1 MFAKENKG
9 NISIS
14 VDEQQLEN
22 LIDKTSDETQKKS
35 TERTPIFEILSCTV
49 GSSFQFGYHCGCI
62 NLPADLIRNW
72 FIESH
77 EKLYGVPIAAEETEL
92 IWAIAVGI
100 FAVGGMF
107 GAIFVGRL
115 ADRFGRKP
123 ALLYNNLLAFIG
135 ISLLTAAKYVNIYWL
150 FVIGRFIIGL
160 NAGINSGLVPM
171 YLTEISPTKLRGS
184 VGSIAQL
191 VVTISIL
198 ISQIVGLPF
207 LFGNSDWW
215 PFIFGF
221 AMIPMAFQI
230 CTLPFCPE
238 SPKFSLAFKGNA
250 LAAERDLKKLRG
262 RDNVNDELEQ
272 ILAESSSA
280 EKGTSNNFQ
289 FVDLFKKPLN
299 WPLTLAIFMHL
310 SQQFSGINAAIFYS
324 TTIFKKSGLAGQ
336 MPNYATLMMGTVN
349 VLMTIVSTWLA
360 ISTFMIAIS
369 MIASKTIH
377 WFSFVTIIFVIFM
390 VVSVATGPGSI
401 PWFYVN
407 EIFPMNARAS
417 ANSVAV
423 FTNWASNSLV
433 ATLFP
438 LLENIFREYTFFIF
452 TIFLCLFIIF
462 GLKYMP
468 ETKNKTLAEVEEAIG
483 QKKQNEN

>member
-9 NISIS
+9 NVLIS

-22 LIDKTSDETQKKS
+22 LLDKTSDEKQEKS

-72 FIESH
+72 FMESH

-92 IWAIAVGI
+92 IC
-100 FAVGGMF
+100 
-107 GAIFVGRL
+107 
-115 ADRFGRKP
+115 
-123 ALLYNNLLAFIG
+123 
-135 ISLLTAAKYVNIYWL
+135 LLTAAKYVNIYWL
-150 FVIGRFIIGL
+150 FVTGRFIIGL
-160 NAGINSGLVPM
+160 NAGLNSGFVPM

-198 ISQIVGLPF
+198 ISQIVGLSF
-207 LFGNSDWW
+207 LFGNSELW

-238 SPKFSLAFKGNA
+238 SPKFSLVFKDNA
-250 LAAERDLKKLRG
+250 SKAERDLKKLRR
-262 RDNVNDELEQ
+262 RDNVKDELEQ

-289 FVDLFKKPLN
+289 FFDLFKKPLN

-324 TTIFKKSGLAGQ
+324 TTIFKKSGLVG
-336 MPNYATLMMGTVN
+336 
-349 VLMTIVSTWLA
+349 LA
-360 ISTFMIAIS
+360 ISTFMIAVS
-369 MIASKTIH
+369 MIASKKIH

-438 LLENIFREYTFFIF
+438 LLENIFHEYIFFIF

>member
-310 SQQFSGINAAIFYS
+310 SQQFSGINA
-324 TTIFKKSGLAGQ
+324 
-336 MPNYATLMMGTVN
+336 
-349 VLMTIVSTWLA
+349 
-360 ISTFMIAIS
+360 
-369 MIASKTIH
+369 
-377 WFSFVTIIFVIFM
+377 
-390 VVSVATGPGSI
+390 GSI